1 MYLIVIG
8 AEAEGQQLVEIAV
21 NQSYEVTLITEDEDS
36 ARRVLKKSDI
46 RVLLGTIADDGI
58 LEEAEA
64 ERADAIVAATHDD
77 AQNLMAM
84 VLAQTYNIKDRV
96 SLVNQTSHSSIF
108 ESLGARVVSD
118 PASIIARQLYDYLT

>member
-64 ERADAIVAATHDD
+64 
-77 AQNLMAM
+77 
-84 VLAQTYNIKDRV
+84 
-96 SLVNQTSHSSIF
+96 
-108 ESLGARVVSD
+108 
-118 PASIIARQLYDYLT
+118 

>member
-1 MYLIVIG
+1 
-8 AEAEGQQLVEIAV
+8 
-21 NQSYEVTLITEDEDS
+21 
-36 ARRVLKKSDI
+36 
-46 RVLLGTIADDGI
+46 
-58 LEEAEA
+58 AEA